1 MKIGVFGVGLIG
13 GSLSIQAKKHFPNSK
28 IFGFDL
34 SKKNLDRALKLGLID
49 TNLKSNEIKG
59 LDLILVTV
67 PVNSVIS
74 IVFDLF
80 DQIHKDSLIID
91 FSSTKKEICDA
102 LSNHPKR
109 DQFLATHPIAGTEF
123 SGPDSALENLF
134 YNKVQNADPI
144 LKAVI
149 RTLTGRLDD
158 MNEKSEKIWKELHF
172 LSSIKQELED

>member
-1 MKIGVFGVGLIG
+1 M
-13 GSLSIQAKKHFPNSK
+13 
-28 IFGFDL
+28 

-49 TNLKSNEIKG
+49 TNLKNNEIKG

-109 DQFLATHPIAGTEF
+109 DQFLATQIAGTEF

-134 YNKVQNADPI
+134 YNKVQILCETNKTRKSLLDFAIKWFSKIGMKIQEIDPI
-144 LKAVI
+144 EHDLQVAYVSHLSHI
-149 RTLTGRLDD
+149 
-158 MNEKSEKIWKELHF
+158 
-172 LSSIKQELED
+172 SSIYACKTVMKGVKTKQQFLI